1 MNEKLFGILLAICL
15 SLATFSLKFAFD
27 ANAEI
32 QSMKGTNALQFKQIN
47 DSNELR
53 FKQIQQSNDVQFMQ
67 IKDSLDGIT
76 NDKEN
81 DIRQDKTLSKLWKI
95 SSWSKTEINKLQF
108 KDGDEPTSWP
118 DLGE

>member
-15 SLATFSLKFAFD
+15 SVATFSLKFAFD

-32 QSMKGTNALQFKQIN
+32 QKMKGT
-47 DSNELR
+47 DELR
-53 FKQIQQSNDVQFMQ
+53 FQQIQR
-67 IKDSLDGIT
+67 SLDEIA

-81 DIRQDKTLSKLWKI
+81 DVRQDKTLNKLWKI

-108 KDGDEPTSWP
+108 KAGEEPTSWP